1 VSASFAKCFNWTK
14 HFRCNTASQQ
24 GAIGTR
30 RDGGWRRQHVLPS
43 EVDGKCFFFFFF
55 FYLARS
61 RIGNYVCVVDGE
73 REYWLAGWLAGWQ
86 LRVCPLRIGLK
97 FFLYRLRRR
106 YGSFFFGLLLF
117 ESRKSVPMRTRLY
130 YVIIRVVRKMRLA
143 LTFPCSADCA
153 RAGITATAWSSPP
166 TRPKNSTI
174 ATWSGCVP
182 SARL

>member
-1 VSASFAKCFNWTK
+1 
-14 HFRCNTASQQ
+14 
-24 GAIGTR
+24 
-30 RDGGWRRQHVLPS
+30 
-43 EVDGKCFFFFFF
+43 
-55 FYLARS
+55 
-61 RIGNYVCVVDGE
+61 
-73 REYWLAGWLAGWQ
+73 
-86 LRVCPLRIGLK
+86 
-97 FFLYRLRRR
+97 LYRLRRR

-174 ATWSGCVP
+174 ATWTGCVP